1 MQVWWN
7 DCTWL
12 VGTPPGFWVWET
24 PASSHPHP
32 LPPFWRKI
40 SPPMSSWVLEAF
52 SPHPHPFLSL
62 RETPTPSPQ
71 SLCLSTLCICVFMF
85 LCCSGFDKRAC
96 TFQKQF
102 REFLKTRENILSL
115 LRRSVTENPSGFYP
129 CCVFCPCWEGQWLK
143 ALLDFILIV
152 CSVPVEKFSQRFYMS
167 TDVPVRQYTC
177 SVYFFCFGI
186 TCTMTF
192 QLIYCGTYPKINLTV
207 YLHASLSSN
216 HKDLPVTTTTCVHA
230 HIYSH

>member
-115 LRRSVTENPSGFYP
+115 LRRSVTESPSGFYP
-129 CCVFCPCWEGQWLK
+129 CCVFCPCWEGHWLK
-143 ALLDFILIV
+143 TLLDFILVV
-152 CSVPVEKFSQRFYMS
+152 CSVPVEKVSDWKPFWILSLLCVLSLLRSLVNVSTCPQMYLFVSIPVQFISSFS
-167 TDVPVRQYTC
+167 V
-177 SVYFFCFGI
+177 
-186 TCTMTF
+186 
-192 QLIYCGTYPKINLTV
+192 
-207 YLHASLSSN
+207 
-216 HKDLPVTTTTCVHA
+216 
-230 HIYSH
+230 